1 MELNRKQQM
10 AIFLTVVLTV
20 YFLANLYL
28 YLKGRRAL
36 SGSGIPV
43 TAYTVIFILLAS
55 AFVAGKILEHSY
67 TNLFSDIL
75 NVIGGFWMAFML
87 YGFLLWLTADILL
100 LLQKPFHLVPDA
112 AIPKIRIWLFVSVTS
127 VTALLIIIGF
137 INAVSPVTKRYDISV
152 DKRFADG
159 SDSMR
164 IVAVSDIHLG
174 SIIRKR
180 SMRHLSAM
188 IAEEKPDLVLFLGD
202 LIDGSIGPVLRDDL
216 LSHLSLPGLR
226 FGSYAIT
233 GNHEFMSDLKK
244 SLPYIESK
252 GIRVLTD
259 EMVRLDNGLQIAG
272 RTDRTVMQG
281 SGKGR
286 ASLDSLLASADP
298 SLPVLLMDHQPYGL
312 SDLEGSMVDLQLS
325 GHTHNGQMWPLT
337 LITKRMFELSY
348 GWKKFGNTH
357 VIVSSGFGIWGPRMR
372 LGTRPEIVS
381 IDLRGR
387 SE

>member
-1 MELNRKQQM
+1 M

-20 YFLANLYL
+20 YVLANLYL

-36 SGSGIPV
+36 AGAGLPV
-43 TAYTVIFILLAS
+43 SAYTVIFLLLAS

-67 TNLFSDIL
+67 TNIFSDIL

-100 LLQKPFHLVPDA
+100 LLQKPFHLIPPA
-112 AIPKIRIWLFVSVTS
+112 ALPKLRLWLFIGVTS
-127 VTALLIIIGF
+127 VTALLIIVGF
-137 INAVSPVTKRYDISV
+137 INAVSPVIKSYDITV
-152 DKRFADG
+152 DKHFTDG
-159 SDSMR
+159 SDQMR

-180 SMRHLSAM
+180 SMRHLSSM

-216 LSHLSLPGLR
+216 LSHLSLPELR
-226 FGSYAIT
+226 FGTYAIT

-259 EMVRLDNGLQIAG
+259 ETVRLDNGVQIAG

-286 ASLDSLLASADP
+286 ASLDSLLAATDP
-298 SLPVLLMDHQPYGL
+298 SLPVIMLAQQPYGL

-325 GHTHNGQMWPLT
+325 GHTHNGQMWPLS

-348 GWKKFGNTH
+348 GWRQFGNTH

-381 IDLRGR
+381 ILLRGR